1 MSHERFAEVVA
12 DLAAALPAAHVA
24 AWAGVLARVGGP
36 GDGGVAAELI
46 DARPGYAVAAHAAR
60 LVASW
65 RAEAPDLS
73 GSAVALALRGAAL
86 LQQHAEARRT
96 ELVVSGPTSASV
108 PVRLTSS
115 VVVQIIRT
123 ARSSLLVA
131 SFAAYGIS
139 EVVAE
144 LRAAAGRGVRIDLV
158 LESSAE
164 DGGALRGRSGAATA
178 FATLR
183 DQATFWHWP
192 AARRAAGGSPHA
204 ALHAKFIAADG
215 EVALI
220 SSANLT
226 DRALSHNIEV
236 GVVLRDPDVVR
247 RLVAHFHALTDPSGG
262 PLERL
267 S

>member
-1 MSHERFAEVVA
+1 MSHERFAEVIA
-12 DLAAALPAAHVA
+12 DLAAALPAAHIA
-24 AWAGVLARVGGP
+24 AWAGVLVRMSGP
-36 GDGGVAAELI
+36 GDVTAELI

-65 RAEAPDLS
+65 RAEAPDLP

-86 LQQHAEARRT
+86 LHQRAKARRT
-96 ELVVSGPTSASV
+96 ELVVSGPTNASV

-115 VVVQIIRT
+115 VVVQVIRA

-131 SFAAYGIS
+131 SFAAYGIA

-144 LRAAAGRGVRIDLV
+144 LRAAAHRGVRIDLI
-158 LESSAE
+158 LESSVE
-164 DGGALRGRSGAATA
+164 DGGALRGGPGAATA
-178 FATLR
+178 FAALR
-183 DQATFWHWP
+183 NQATFWHWP
-192 AARRAAGGSPHA
+192 AARRAAGGSPQA

-215 EVALI
+215 EIALI

-236 GVVLRDPDVVR
+236 GVVIHDPDVVR
-247 RLVAHFHALTDPSGG
+247 RLVAHVGALMNPRHG